1 MASNDKK
8 LKALKKKQDELEAAI
23 EQRGAEEGNTVAAV
37 KHMNG
42 IVLESL
48 QNLQDTAKRLQ
59 RKVKRMDKGSGGGSR
74 NSKRRSN
81 NNDDGFF
88 DSDLVRAL
96 RAMSLDA
103 MYSQIEQFD
112 RIYEMGPRPKSLGYT
127 GPSPYI
133 PGVAG
138 NGLVDSQVATWFYDK
153 AIQSAAINRQRTAAL
168 RFEALV
174 ALFNNGMTNKRE
186 SGGSFMD
193 SFLIMSMF
201 NPAGAG
207 GGNLLSSLTGGGISI
222 IIPAEDAWRK
232 F

>member
-1 MASNDKK
+1 MARNKK
-8 LKALKKKQDELEAAI
+8 LKEIEKKQEELEAAI
-23 EQRGAEEGNTVAAV
+23 EQRGAEEGNAVAAV

-42 IVLESL
+42 MVLDTL
-48 QNLQDTAKRLQ
+48 QDLQDTARRLQ
-59 RKVKRMDKGSGGGSR
+59 RKVKRMDKGTGSTR
-74 NSKRRSN
+74 SSKRRGNGS
-81 NNDDGFF
+81 DDSFF
-88 DSDLVRAL
+88 DSDLVRAI

-112 RIYEMGPRPKSLGYT
+112 RIYEQGPKPKSLGYT
-127 GPSPYI
+127 GPSPYV

-138 NGLVDSQVATWFYDK
+138 NGLVDNQVATWFYDK
-153 AIQSAAINRQRTAAL
+153 AIQSAAINRQRTSAL

-174 ALFNNGMTNKRE
+174 ALFNNGMTNKRD

-193 SFLIMSMF
+193 VFLIMSMF
-201 NPAGAG
+201 NPAGTG

-222 IIPAEDAWRK
+222 VIPAEDAWRK